1 MINFLIDLLFPF
13 IVIRLDPKE
22 SQQEWE
28 EALKKKTDLFDDVE
42 SGSENQEDGV
52 SDNSK
57 DDTVGSPC
65 DADSNLEPLLVEDS
79 GGERNHLVTIEM
91 YRSTGMVNETG
102 KVDASPEKSDSKLAN
117 PKTSKD
123 PVTVEKVVP
132 VPKVLEE
139 QITVEKKGSN
149 APIRKRFR
157 LRESQAMNAS
167 ESVKEEAPQTFRE
180 PLKVRRKL
188 EKNISKSTAQPPKQT
203 MTLRSREKS
212 GSSVPTSSNPTPAKV
227 KKVIKVLL
235 WTILLSGLVPPTF
248 RRRGVG

>member
-1 MINFLIDLLFPF
+1 MIHLLIGFLFPS
-13 IVIRLDPKE
+13 VAIRLDPKE

-28 EALKKKTDLFDDVE
+28 EALKKKTDMFDDVE

-57 DDTVGSPC
+57 DDNAGSPS
-65 DADSNLEPLLVEDS
+65 DADSNLEPLQVEDPV
-79 GGERNHLVTIEM
+79 GERNHLVTVEM
-91 YRSTGMVNETG
+91 CSSTSMVNEGG
-102 KVDASPEKSDSKLAN
+102 KVDASPEKSDSNLVN

-123 PVTVEKVVP
+123 PITVEKVVP

-157 LRESQAMNAS
+157 LRESQALNAS

-212 GSSVPTSSNPTPAKV
+212 GAVVPTSSNPTPPKV
-227 KKVIKVLL
+227 KKVIKVL
-235 WTILLSGLVPPTF
+235 SY
-248 RRRGVG
+248 